1 MQRFNLKPG
10 QLEVEITEASLV
22 HNLVHSRNQI
32 RHLHDIGVSVALDDF
47 GVGECSLTHLRN
59 LDIDTLKIDRHFIAG
74 MLTSPRDTAVARSII
89 DLCRNLNVLVIAE
102 GVETIEQY
110 QWLADN
116 GCQLIQGFL
125 VARPMVAEDALDFP
139 LTFDWQAIKSV

>member
-1 MQRFNLKPG
+1 M
-10 QLEVEITEASLV
+10 
-22 HNLVHSRNQI
+22 
-32 RHLHDIGVSVALDDF
+32 
-47 GVGECSLTHLRN
+47 
-59 LDIDTLKIDRHFIAG
+59 KIDRHFIAG

-102 GVETIEQY
+102 GVETVEQY

-125 VARPMVAEDALDFP
+125 VARPMAAEDALRFP
-139 LTFDWQAIKSV
+139 QPFDWNAIKSI